1 MKFLFIA
8 PRFHTNF
15 YYVVK
20 TLIDHGHQVDFFV
33 LYQGVSEM
41 HDLVKPISLGYS
53 SIFKWW
59 NGWCNREGGKLIKTQ
74 YELRYGFPPVFY
86 FLNLLIK
93 SKANVLI
100 IKDITTSYSIL
111 ALFSG
116 FLLRKRMIVF
126 TQIPKYRK
134 QRRSGSIKW
143 LWRLFGVYAI
153 TPVLGDKIYKNEN
166 DNLIYLPFIVPV
178 DKKPR
183 SYFKSE
189 GRITILCVGKFQE
202 RKNQLL
208 LLQAVNKLKN
218 NFSLKLLLIG
228 QDDEV
233 DYFSKIR
240 TYIIKHKLESI
251 VEILNNVPWNKMDD
265 YYRNSDV
272 FVLPSYNEAASYSLV
287 EAMSYGLPV
296 LCSNDNG
303 TQFYINQNKN
313 GFVFDSFKVEDLTEK
328 LSQIVSDKN
337 KLIEMGET
345 SKYLIKSFH
354 QPDYFYQKL
363 MELIKTYE

>member
-1 MKFLFIA
+1 M
-8 PRFHTNF
+8 
-15 YYVVK
+15 
-20 TLIDHGHQVDFFV
+20 
-33 LYQGVSEM
+33 
-41 HDLVKPISLGYS
+41 
-53 SIFKWW
+53 
-59 NGWCNREGGKLIKTQ
+59 
-74 YELRYGFPPVFY
+74 
-86 FLNLLIK
+86 
-93 SKANVLI
+93 
-100 IKDITTSYSIL
+100 
-111 ALFSG
+111 
-116 FLLRKRMIVF
+116 
-126 TQIPKYRK
+126 
-134 QRRSGSIKW
+134 
-143 LWRLFGVYAI
+143 
-153 TPVLGDKIYKNEN
+153 
-166 DNLIYLPFIVPV
+166 
-178 DKKPR
+178 
-183 SYFKSE
+183 
-189 GRITILCVGKFQE
+189 
-202 RKNQLL
+202 